1 MSLRAQGGV
10 SFFWKWRS
18 GEDTPLT
25 PLGEEAWIFTFSID
39 EKVTKNLA
47 LEISPI
53 LIGLEAKIK

>member
-10 SFFWKWRS
+10 SFRATTERIKN
-18 GEDTPLT
+18 THPVPLI
-25 PLGEEAWIFTFSID
+25 EESLYFTFSID

-47 LEISPI
+47 LEKSPI